1 MSRRQ
6 KHKPAPLRLVL
17 LLLITAVAL
26 LVLDGRASRLVGT
39 GRSVAATITSPVSG
53 MVGWV
58 SAPLG
63 AALDGATGDF
73 TELRNENEALR
84 AQLAELQGQVDQ
96 AANNEAELADLRSAV
111 GIEVADA
118 LPTVVAR
125 VTADRTSP
133 TNRELEIDRGAE
145 DGVGI
150 GQSVITGEGL
160 IGQVIAVGDHSATVR
175 PITDPRIV
183 LGVTSPVSGAV
194 GVAEGQGSG
203 RRLVLKLVERDRE
216 VVRSGENF
224 VTSGFDRS
232 VFPPGIPVGSFQ
244 LDSDGSLTLV
254 PSADL
259 ERPGFVSVVLTEPR
273 RPS

>member
-1 MSRRQ
+1 MSRRNN
-6 KHKPAPLRLVL
+6 HKPAPLRLVL
-17 LLLITAVAL
+17 LLLITALAL
-26 LVLDGRASRLVGT
+26 LVLDGRGSRLVGT
-39 GRSVAATITSPVSG
+39 GRSVAAAITSPVSG
-53 MVGWV
+53 MLGWV
-58 SAPLG
+58 STPLG

-73 TELRNENEALR
+73 NELRDENEALR

-125 VTADRTSP
+125 VTADRTTP
-133 TNRELEIDRGAE
+133 TNRELDIDRGAE

-160 IGQVIAVGDHSATVR
+160 IGQVIAVEEHSATVR

-216 VVRSGENF
+216 VVRSGANF

-244 LDSDGSLTLV
+244 LDSGGSLTLV

-273 RPS
+273 EPS